1 MRLACRG
8 VPPAGN
14 REEAG
19 ESLAAAAA
27 WRRRSLGRSRGGG
40 DEPWIGPSVCGP
52 RHKRDLEA
60 EQT

>member
-19 ESLAAAAA
+19 ESLAAAA